1 MASKRKKFIQ
11 ELKRVGKESRRSS
24 IAVYFFLRA
33 LVIICMILE
42 FLRGDIN
49 NAFLCLLSLTLFVM
63 PFFIEHRFKIELPNT
78 LEIIIMLFIFSAEIL
93 GEINNFYGIIPYWD
107 TILHTING
115 FLAAGVGFALFDLLN
130 NNIESINL
138 SPLFL
143 SIVAFCFSMTIG
155 VLWEFFEFG
164 ADYYFKTDM
173 QKDRIVTEVNS
184 VLLNPQKKNIPLRIT
199 DIENSIIYY
208 KEDDVVKEFKI
219 ENGYLDIGIIDTMK
233 DLFVNF
239 VGAIFFS
246 FFGYLYIKN
255 RDKYRFVNNF
265 LPSKRKLIDEKA

>member
-1 MASKRKKFIQ
+1 MASRRKKFIQ

-42 FLRGDIN
+42 FLRGDMN
-49 NAFLCLLSLTLFVM
+49 NAFLCLLSLTLFLM
-63 PFFIEHRFKIELPNT
+63 PFFIEHQFKIELPNT

-107 TILHTING
+107 TLLHTLNG

-173 QKDRIVTEVNS
+173 QKDRITSEVNS
-184 VLLNPQKKNIPLRIT
+184 VLLNPDKENIPYRIT
-199 DIENSIIYY
+199 GIEDTTIHY
-208 KEDDVVKEFKI
+208 KEKGEYKEFKI

-239 VGAIFFS
+239 VGASFFS
-246 FFGYLYIKN
+246 VFGYLYIKN
-255 RDKYRFVNNF
+255 RDKYQFVNHF
-265 LPSKRKLIDEKA
+265 LPSKKKNI